1 MGLSFSKESV
11 RVIKKKT
18 SKHNSDFYCLNCF
31 CYFATENKCKS
42 HKKVSEHKGFCNVV
56 MPSKVNKILEFN
68 QYRKAAKAPF
78 IIYADFEC
86 SIKKYVGCKNNPE
99 NSSATKLGKHILSGF
114 SMSTISSFKSIENN
128 YDVYIIKTA

>member
-42 HKKVSEHKGFCNVV
+42 HKKVSEHNGFCNVV

-68 QYRKAAKAPF
+68 
-78 IIYADFEC
+78 
-86 SIKKYVGCKNNPE
+86 
-99 NSSATKLGKHILSGF
+99 
-114 SMSTISSFKSIENN
+114 
-128 YDVYIIKTA
+128 